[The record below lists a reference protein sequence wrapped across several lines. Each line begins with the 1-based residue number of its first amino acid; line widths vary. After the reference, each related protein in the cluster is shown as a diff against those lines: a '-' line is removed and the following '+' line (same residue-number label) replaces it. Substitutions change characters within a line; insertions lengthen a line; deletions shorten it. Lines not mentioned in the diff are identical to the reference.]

1 MSIHNRNPH
10 RQDVSAVDER
20 RKKETIFP
28 SSATM
33 ISAGFSSNVRRRV
46 LQIPLR
52 DETLTFGYTLAA
64 IRLPSILADI
74 IK

>member
-1 MSIHNRNPH
+1 MF
-10 RQDVSAVDER
+10 AV
-20 RKKETIFP
+20 
-28 SSATM
+28 
-33 ISAGFSSNVRRRV
+33 GF